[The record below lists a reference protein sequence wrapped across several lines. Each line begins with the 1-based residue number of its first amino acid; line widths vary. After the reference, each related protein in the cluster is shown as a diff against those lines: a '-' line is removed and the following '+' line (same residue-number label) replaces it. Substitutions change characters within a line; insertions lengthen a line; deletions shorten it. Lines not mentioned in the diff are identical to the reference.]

1 MPSQRLLTLA
11 SLCPTTG
18 PLLDVG
24 SDHGQLLK
32 ILFQQGFGFP
42 LYGSELTLAS
52 FLSLKKSVEDF
63 PFTIYQ
69 ANGLQDLPKAVTTIV
84 IAGMGGLLM
93 IEILTAGIERLKTMD
108 HMVLGPQ
115 RDVHHLRHWLVNHGW
130 QISEERFVLEG
141 NQGYPL
147 LLAKPGKMVLTDI
160 EARYGPRLI
169 AQRDPNLLVWLSQ
182 EKLALSTALSFR
194 HDHEKQN
201 RLEWIEHYVKHQ

>member
-24 SDHGQLLK
+24 SDHGHLLK
-32 ILFQQGFGFP
+32 ILFQQGFAFP
-42 LYGSELTLAS
+42 LYGSELTLSS
-52 FLSLKKSVEDF
+52 FQSLKKSVEDF

-69 ANGLQDLPKAVTTIV
+69 ANGLQDLPKGITTIV

-93 IEILTAGIERLKTMD
+93 VEILTQGLIALKTIQ
-108 HMVLGPQ
+108 HLVLGPQ
-115 RDVHHLRHWLVNHGW
+115 RDAHHLRHWLADHGW
-130 QISEERFVLEG
+130 QIREERFVLEG

-147 LLAKPGKMVLTDI
+147 LVASPGKMVLSDI

-169 AQRDPNLLVWLSQ
+169 ALRDPGLLSWLSE
-182 EKLALSTALSFR
+182 EKLALANALSFR
-194 HDHEKQN
+194 HDHDKQT
-201 RLEWIEHYVKHQ
+201 RLEWIEHYVKN